1 MKKTIEADILKVRQF
16 HTREQETNRNIP
28 EAYVLAAD
36 GRGGSYWIQ
45 QSATAINA
53 FNAVAINGDT
63 LLRASENGPG
73 NTLEL
78 AAIKPVQLTAD
89 PTTNKVTIGIDG
101 WSNWVTAEGVER
113 AVARKIAAD
122 VPSVCASICANAITS
137 AFARNGYESTINGI
151 ASASASASNTI
162 KSSIMPYIRTSVEGL
177 QTTLEKTIDGLGSLG
192 YVSSATVSA
201 ILDDTFSK
209 SVRLPNGSQAE
220 PAFSFQYDSG
230 IGMYRPAPSILAFST
245 KGEERL
251 RINAAGAVGIGL
263 KDPVAPLDICG
274 GVYVRGNIT
283 MTNPIEI
290 CAGQSDIT
298 IDDKTGVIHIGSH
311 GASIEKGINSV
322 AIGSGTSGNVGAGGA
337 ANTIAIGTRAGAV
350 NQGAGAIAIGKYA
363 GQTNQQPRSVVINA
377 SGFVVNG
384 DNADALYISPM
395 RSTDATPKH
404 IMAYDHGT
412 REVVNVPAFYVH
424 EGRVGVGVAGPQH
437 ALDVAGSVNVS
448 GSFLVNGRAVVDE
461 LTSTVRGLQA
471 ELAALRR

>member
-53 FNAVAINGDT
+53 INAVTVDGT
-63 LLRASENGPG
+63 TLRASENGTG

-78 AAIKPVQLTAD
+78 AATKPVQLTAD
-89 PTTNKVTIGIDG
+89 PTTNKLTIGIDG
-101 WSNWVTAEGVER
+101 WNNWVTAEGVER

-122 VPSVCASICANAITS
+122 VPLVCANTCASAITS

-151 ASASASASNTI
+151 VAASTATSTTI

-177 QTTLEKTIDGLGSLG
+177 QTTLEKTVDGLGSLG

-201 ILDDTFSK
+201 MLDDAFSK
-209 SVRLPNGSQAE
+209 HVRLPNGSQAE
-220 PAFSFQYDSG
+220 PAFSFQYDSSL
-230 IGMYRPAPSILAFST
+230 GMYRPAPSILAFST

-298 IDDKTGVIHIGSH
+298 IDDKTGVVHIGSQ

-322 AIGSGTSGNVGAGGA
+322 AIGSATNASHSP
-337 ANTIAIGTRAGAV
+337 NTIAIGTRAGAV

-412 REVVNVPAFYVH
+412 REVVNVPAFYCH

-448 GSFLVNGRAVVDE
+448 GSFLVNGRAVVEE

-471 ELAALRR
+471 ELASLRG

>member
-1 MKKTIEADILKVRQF
+1 M
-16 HTREQETNRNIP
+16 
-28 EAYVLAAD
+28 
-36 GRGGSYWIQ
+36 
-45 QSATAINA
+45 
-53 FNAVAINGDT
+53 
-63 LLRASENGPG
+63 
-73 NTLEL
+73 
-78 AAIKPVQLTAD
+78 
-89 PTTNKVTIGIDG
+89 
-101 WSNWVTAEGVER
+101 
-113 AVARKIAAD
+113 
-122 VPSVCASICANAITS
+122 
-137 AFARNGYESTINGI
+137 
-151 ASASASASNTI
+151 
-162 KSSIMPYIRTSVEGL
+162 
-177 QTTLEKTIDGLGSLG
+177 
-192 YVSSATVSA
+192 
-201 ILDDTFSK
+201 LDDTFSK
-209 SVRLPNGSQAE
+209 PVRLPNGSQAE
-220 PAFSFQYDSG
+220 PAFSFQYDNSL
-230 IGMYRPAPSILAFST
+230 GMYRPAPSILAFST

-298 IDDKTGVIHIGSH
+298 IDDKTGVVHIGSH

-322 AIGSGTSGNVGAGGA
+322 AIGSAAGAGSGAGSGGA

-412 REVVNVPAFYVH
+412 REVVNVPAFYCH

-448 GSFLVNGRAVVDE
+448 GAFLVNGRAVVDE
-461 LTSTVRGLQA
+461 LASTVRGLQA
-471 ELAALRR
+471 ELASLRDSK